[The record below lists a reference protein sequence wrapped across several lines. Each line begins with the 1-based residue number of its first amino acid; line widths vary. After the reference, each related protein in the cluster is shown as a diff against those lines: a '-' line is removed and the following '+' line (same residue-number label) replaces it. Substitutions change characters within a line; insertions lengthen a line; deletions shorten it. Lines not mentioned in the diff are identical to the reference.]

1 MLDVILN
8 KNEEKEKL
16 EGFPWVFNNEI
27 YAFEGDIVNGSVCR
41 VLSNNKAFIGYG
53 LYLMHISEPTRRS

>member
-27 YAFEGDIVNGSVCR
+27 YTFEGNIVNGSVY
-41 VLSNNKAFIGYG
+41 LSRD
-53 LYLMHISEPTRRS
+53 LPLCV